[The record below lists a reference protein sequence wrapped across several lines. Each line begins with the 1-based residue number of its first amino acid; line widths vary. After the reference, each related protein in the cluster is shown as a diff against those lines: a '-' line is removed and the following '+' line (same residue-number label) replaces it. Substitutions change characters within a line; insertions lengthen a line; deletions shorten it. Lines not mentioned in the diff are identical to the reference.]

1 VATIITDTER
11 EIVARADDERLLA
24 DADSLAEATGWVL
37 KPEGLCRG
45 DVCVPVRDRD
55 TLLAGQAE
63 AGEIQPDRRE
73 IDLAAFAVALG
84 RPYAID
90 VEEEAIVLGEPAS
103 TVVERLRSLEAPD
116 VTLADLDG
124 APVALSEYAGRKRI
138 LVTWASWCGCRYDL
152 PAWQALH
159 EELAP
164 EGLELV
170 SISLDNEAGSARE
183 WVDAAQPG
191 PTFPVLIDPHHRL
204 AELYGVVNVPSVVWI
219 DEDDHVVRSPV
230 IAPGDDMYKEFTKM
244 DSTVHHEQLRHWVRD
259 GVLPE
264 DDQAVRDR
272 QDLPGDDLQL
282 ARAERRLGAWLHRAG
297 RPDAAR
303 KHLERA
309 TALAPLDFTVRR
321 GSMPLQGQDPFG
333 QEFFDFW
340 EEWDA
345 AGRPNYRS
353 AETTP

>member
-1 VATIITDTER
+1 VATIITDSEH
-11 EIVARADDERLLA
+11 EITARSDGQRLLA
-24 DADSLAEATGWVL
+24 DPTSLADATGWVL

-55 TLLAGQAE
+55 ALLARDAD
-63 AGEIQPDRRE
+63 AGEV
-73 IDLAAFAVALG
+73 DLAAFASALG

-90 VEEEAIVLGEPAS
+90 LDEEVMVLGESAG
-103 TVVERLRSLEAPD
+103 VVAERLRSLEAPD
-116 VTLADLDG
+116 VTLADLEG
-124 APVALSEYAGRKRI
+124 EPVALSEFSGRKRI

-170 SISLDNEAGSARE
+170 SISFDNEAGAARE
-183 WVDAAQPG
+183 WVDAAA
-191 PTFPVLIDPHHRL
+191 PTFPVLLDADHRL

-219 DEDDHVVRSPV
+219 DEHDRVVRSPV
-230 IAPGDDMYKEFTKM
+230 IAPGDDMYKEFTKI
-244 DSTVHHEQLRHWVRD
+244 DSSVHHDQLRRWVRD

-264 DDQAVRDR
+264 DEQTLRDR
-272 QDLPGDDLQL
+272 QDPPGEDLQL

-309 TALAPLDFTVRR
+309 TELAPLDFTVRR
-321 GSMPLQGQDPFG
+321 GSMPLQDQDPFG
-333 QEFFDFW
+333 QVFFDFW

-345 AGRPNYRS
+345 AGRPDYPS
-353 AETTP
+353 AEITR